1 MIVGPLCWSN
11 DSPMKGF
18 SIMCKKLLIAAIA
31 IAVGVGVVSG
41 TRLGSHIRLKWN
53 KAVTAI
59 EEQVPLE
66 TEIERLRMELK
77 QLSADDA
84 RNYDQ
89 VARQQHDINKR
100 RAKLTEDRVALDKM
114 ADRIQA
120 LRTTLA
126 EKTEYVSFHG
136 TQYKKSDVEEQVRI
150 DGSKFLAD
158 EEAVKADEETLKI
171 LEQTL
176 DTNKGKLKNL
186 EVTRKKMETRL
197 ALLEKELAR
206 QNALATQNKFSVD
219 DSGYSRINQDI
230 NKVEDRVGVMKTKA
244 ELVGESSKGPIQ
256 AAEQKKSEE
265 DKLKQALDARFGPV
279 EAKKVAGK

>member
-1 MIVGPLCWSN
+1 VIVGTLRRS
-11 DSPMKGF
+11 DGSLSKGF

-41 TRLGSHIRLKWN
+41 TRLGSHIRLRMC
-53 KAVTAI
+53 KAQNWV
-59 EEQVPLE
+59 EEQIPPE

-77 QLSADDA
+77 QLGSEDA

-100 RAKLTEDRVALDKM
+100 RAKLSQDKVSLDKM
-114 ADRIQA
+114 ASRIQD
-120 LRTTLA
+120 LRSTLVDSS
-126 EKTEYVSFHG
+126 EFVSYAG
-136 TQYKKSDVEEQVRI
+136 NRYKRSEVEEQVRV

-176 DTNKGKLKNL
+176 EQNKTKLKNL
-186 EVTRKKMETRL
+186 EVNRKKMETRL

-206 QNALATQNKFSVD
+206 QHALAAQNKFSVD
-219 DSGYSRINQDI
+219 DSGYSKIQQDI
-230 NKVEDRVGVMKTKA
+230 NKVEDRVGVMKTKQ
-244 ELVGESSKGPIQ
+244 ELIGESSKGPIH
-256 AAEQKKSEE
+256 AAEEKKVEN
-265 DKLKQALDARFGPV
+265 DKLKQALDARFGPI